1 MTPDVAGLF
10 STDRINININEERG
24 RISMNTLTDQFKR
37 KYAYDFRD
45 ETGDYSS
52 NQKDNDNGNELTN
65 FTLSVILDNLMGHV
79 KNKVEEQRE
88 FFAEAVHQIKSPLA
102 ILRANWEEELNNP
115 KLPENFRGK
124 LVQNIE
130 TITRMSQL
138 INKMLLLSQTEISGS
153 NLTFLPVRLD
163 DMLTDIVEETLILA
177 ESKHQKIIIENLPEM
192 RVKGDRD
199 RLYQLYFNLIDN
211 AIKYTPEKGK
221 ITISGKVDNNIAT
234 VDIQD
239 TGPGIPVEELS
250 LIFKRFYR
258 VRNEKTNKIS
268 GNGLGL
274 SICKL
279 ITELHKGTINV
290 KSEPGKGST
299 FRILL
304 PALPE

>member
-1 MTPDVAGLF
+1 MIPGLAELF
-10 STDRINININEERG
+10 SADRIKINTNEERG
-24 RISMNTLTDQFKR
+24 RISVNSLTDQLKR
-37 KYAYDFRD
+37 KYAYDLA
-45 ETGDYSS
+45 EENEDYSS
-52 NQKDNDNGNELTN
+52 NRKDSDSGNELTR

-79 KNKVEEQRE
+79 KNKVEEQQE

-115 KLPENFRGK
+115 KLPENFKGK
-124 LVQNIE
+124 LAQNIE

-163 DMLTDIVEETLILA
+163 DLLTDIVEETRILA
-177 ESKHQKIIIENLPEM
+177 ESKHQKIIIKNLPETK
-192 RVKGDRD
+192 VNGDRD
-199 RLYQLYFNLIDN
+199 RLYQLYFNIIDN

-221 ITISGKVDNNIAT
+221 ITINGKVENNIAII
-234 VDIQD
+234 DITD
-239 TGPGIPVEELS
+239 NGPGIPVEELS

-258 VRNEKTNKIS
+258 VRNENTNNIS

-279 ITELHKGTINV
+279 IAELHRGTINV
-290 KSEPGKGST
+290 MSEAGKGST
-299 FRILL
+299 FRILMPTL
-304 PALPE
+304 QD

>member
-1 MTPDVAGLF
+1 
-10 STDRINININEERG
+10 STDGIEININKERG
-24 RISMNTLTDQFKR
+24 RISVNSLADQLKR
-37 KYAYDFRD
+37 KYAYDFM
-45 ETGDYSS
+45 EENEDYSS
-52 NQKDNDNGNELTN
+52 NRKDSNSGRELTR

-124 LVQNIE
+124 LAQNIE

-163 DMLTDIVEETLILA
+163 DLLAEIVEETRILA
-177 ESKHQKIIIENLPEM
+177 ESKDQKIIIKNLPETK
-192 RVKGDRD
+192 VNGDRD
-199 RLYQLYFNLIDN
+199 RLYQLYFNIIDN

-221 ITISGKVDNNIAT
+221 ITISGKVENNIAII
-234 VDIQD
+234 DIKD

-258 VRNEKTNKIS
+258 VRNDNTNKIS

-279 ITELHKGTINV
+279 ISELHRGTINV
-290 KSEPGKGST
+290 ISDSEKGST

-304 PALPE
+304 PTLQE